1 MSVIISEIAKW
12 DSFYVIV
19 GSAAGALIGLQFV
32 VLTLIAERPPVGGA
46 EAGAAFGSPTI
57 VHFGATLFVSALL
70 HVPWQTIIIAATLWG
85 LLGFS
90 GVAYTVIVTRRMRK
104 QAAYKPVFEDWLSHG
119 ALPLF
124 AYAILPSS
132 RATLRSPRPLRTVRD
147 GFPITRL
154 RPFERLFQGDA
165 TLRRKDSDGEPCHGI
180 LDEAERGLQH
190 SLTHPAQ
197 EGRND
202 ASATR

>member
-1 MSVIISEIAKW
+1 MNVIMSEIAKW

-70 HVPWQTIIIAATLWG
+70 HVPWQTIIIAAALWG

-124 AYAILPSS
+124 AYAILALSS
-132 RATLRSPRPLRTVRD
+132 FAALVHARGIVWRGRRD
-147 GFPITRL
+147 AVVALHRHPQLLGRRRL
-154 RPFERLFQGDA
+154 PC
-165 TLRRKDSDGEPCHGI
+165 LRRKGEY
-180 LDEAERGLQH
+180 EQ
-190 SLTHPAQ
+190 
-197 EGRND
+197 
-202 ASATR
+202 